1 MTIKKTI
8 TVELSNRDQ
17 ERLEGI
23 FDFIEDFK
31 DEDNCDKIDCSECP
45 FRGFCYDNNIEDKDE
60 FVEFIKELLD
70 NE

>member
-23 FDFIEDFK
+23 FDFLEDFK
-31 DEDNCDKIDCSECP
+31 DEDACDKIECYECP
-45 FRGFCYDNNIEDKDE
+45 FRGFCDNEIEGKDD
-60 FVEFIKELLD
+60 FVEFVKNLLD
-70 NE
+70 ND